1 MMKNKNNLIKV
12 EIDKKELKT
21 LGKQTLLNLKNW
33 TIQQIHKCK
42 AKITYFKR
50 LNEIQENNTANIQLY
65 SMLGLFTL
73 VEIGLLVNLKLTPFI
88 TLPVFLMVV
97 VGFYYKY
104 SLPKAYF
111 MKVQGIYKEQVNKGF
126 KQLNMEEIYVDM
138 VFTMMRLEYFE
149 EGKRYYTLN
158 TQKFEKCYDYL
169 RKKNQG
175 KNEQLERL
183 EILRKNTNVSP
194 KTFRVLRQI
203 LENKT
208 GLGFIYHE
216 EDQLFL
222 TENVNSCEMQ
232 CRLFENKT
240 IKDVKNNLH
249 ILQQK
254 TSFKNMKVVEDSM
267 DARYF
272 TLKIIFN
279 TDIKVKD
286 ISVKDRINYAENGK
300 IIMGN
305 TENSSA
311 EITSESLNKTVSHWL
326 ISALSG
332 SGKSVLVLNL
342 LTSLLN
348 LKYKEKYMYE
358 DCLIVS
364 LKSQDYLEARL
375 DQKGIVVRDT
385 VEDMEKMIDY
395 VSTINTKRINILKKH
410 RLDNANNLNK
420 QIEDKNILEDSMGN
434 ILLVLDEFQNL
445 LEGTDNE
452 TKKRILG
459 KVAIL
464 LRTSRSQN
472 INIMVIQQSAKKED
486 LKNIRQNV
494 NIMIL
499 GRQIDNYELSSLDS
513 SGEITKYYKD
523 LDGRGKGAQGKFFI
537 NSEIKI
543 DGVGSDYA
551 SGFSILHTS
560 NISKQGIAKDFTR
573 TFKTNGKYMGE
584 VEQKITREEVDMF

>member
-1 MMKNKNNLIKV
+1 MKNKNKAIKV
-12 EIDKKELKT
+12 EIDKKELTT
-21 LGKQTLLNLKNW
+21 LGKKTLFKIKDW
-33 TIQQIHKCK
+33 IVQQIYKCK
-42 AKITYFKR
+42 AKLTYFKR
-50 LNEIQENNTANIQLY
+50 LNEIQENSTANIQLY
-65 SMLGLFTL
+65 GLLAIFIL
-73 VEIGLLVNLKLTPFI
+73 LEIGLLVNLKLTLFI
-88 TLPVFLMVV
+88 TLPVILMVAL
-97 VGFYYKY
+97 GFYYKY
-104 SLPKAYF
+104 SLPKTYF
-111 MKVQGIYKEQVNKGF
+111 RKVQGIYKEQVNKGF
-126 KQLNMEEIYVDM
+126 KQLNLEEIYVDLP
-138 VFTMMRLEYFE
+138 FTMMRLERLE
-149 EGKRYYTLN
+149 EGFRYYTLN
-158 TQKFEKCYDYL
+158 THTFEKCYDYL

-183 EILRKNTNVSP
+183 ETFRQNMNLSP
-194 KTFRVLRQI
+194 KTFRILRQI

-208 GLGFIYHE
+208 NLGFIYHE

-222 TENVNSCEMQ
+222 TENVNSCEIQ
-232 CRLFENKT
+232 CRLFDGKT
-240 IKDVKNNLH
+240 IKDVRNNLH

-254 TSFKNMKVVEDSM
+254 TSFKNMKIIEDSI

-272 TLKIIFN
+272 TLKVIFN

-286 ISVKDRINYAENGK
+286 ISVKERINHAKNGK
-300 IIMGN
+300 ISMGN
-305 TENSSA
+305 TENGSA

-348 LKYKEKYMYE
+348 LKFKGKYMYE

-385 VEDMEKMIDY
+385 VEDMKKMIDY

-420 QIEDKNILEDSMGN
+420 QIESREIIEDSMGN

-445 LEGTDNE
+445 LENTDNE
-452 TKKRILG
+452 TRKRILS
-459 KVAIL
+459 KVSVL

-494 NIMIL
+494 NILIL
-499 GRQIDNYELSSLDS
+499 GRQIDDYELLSLDKT
-513 SGEITKYYKD
+513 GEITKYYKD
-523 LDGRGKGAQGKFFI
+523 LDSNGKGAQGKFFI

-543 DGVGSDYA
+543 NNNGSDYA
-551 SGFSILHTS
+551 GGFSILHTP
-560 NISKQGIAKDFTR
+560 NISKQELAKDFTR
-573 TFKTNGKYMGE
+573 KFKTNAKYMEE
-584 VEQKITREEVDMF
+584 VEQLITKKEIDIF

>member
-1 MMKNKNNLIKV
+1 MSKKNNLVKI
-12 EIDKKELKT
+12 EIDGQELKI
-21 LGKQTLLNLKNW
+21 LARNNLVKVKNW
-33 TIQQIHKCK
+33 MIQQAYKFK
-42 AKITYFKR
+42 AKLTYFKK
-50 LNEIQENNTANIQLY
+50 LNEIREDNTANIQLY
-65 SMLGLFTL
+65 GLLL
-73 VEIGLLVNLKLTPFI
+73 VFVLIEIGLLVNLKLIPFLL
-88 TLPVFLMVV
+88 LPVILMIVANV
-97 VGFYYKY
+97 MYRRD
-104 SLPKAYF
+104 LPKMYF
-111 MKVQGIYKEQVNKGF
+111 KKIQEVYKEQVNIGF
-126 KQLNMEEIYVDM
+126 KQLTMEEIYVDM
-138 VFTMMRLEYFE
+138 VFTMMRMEKLR
-149 EGKRYYTLN
+149 EGYQYYAIYPKSL
-158 TQKFEKCYDYL
+158 QKCKDYL
-169 RKKNQG
+169 LNNNG
-175 KNEQLERL
+175 VKNEQLERL
-183 EILRKNTNVSP
+183 EVFRQNNNISP
-194 KTFRVLRQI
+194 KVYRVLRNI
-203 LENKT
+203 LENKIAI
-208 GLGFIYHE
+208 GFIYYE
-216 EDQLFL
+216 EDQLFIK
-222 TENVNSCEMQ
+222 ENINGVEIT
-232 CRLFENKT
+232 CRLFEGKT
-240 IKDVKNNLH
+240 IKNVRDNLH

-254 TSFKNMKVVEDSM
+254 TSFKNMKIIEDSI

-272 TLKIIFN
+272 TLKVIFN
-279 TDIKVKD
+279 TEIKVKD
-286 ISVKDRINYAENGK
+286 ISVKEIINHAEDGK

-305 TENSSA
+305 TENGSA
-311 EITSESLNKTVSHWL
+311 EITADSLNKTVSHWL

-348 LKYKEKYMYE
+348 LKFKGKYMYE

-375 DQKGIVVRDT
+375 DERGVVVRDT

-395 VSTINTKRINILKKH
+395 VSTVNTKRINTLKKH

-420 QIEDKNILEDSMGN
+420 QIEAKSVIEENMGN

-445 LEGTDNE
+445 LEGTDND

-499 GRQIDNYELSSLDS
+499 GRQIDNFELASLDN

-523 LDGRGKGAQGKFFI
+523 LDSRGKGAQGKFFI

-543 DGVGSDYA
+543 DGSGSAYS
-551 SGFSILHTS
+551 SGFSVLHTP
-560 NISKQGIAKDFTR
+560 NISKKAISEDFTR
-573 TFKTNGKYMGE
+573 EFKTNNKYLE
-584 VEQKITREEVDMF
+584 DVEQIINVEEKDIF